1 MEQPGAGMS
10 QPDIVVQ
17 TSPPASYALAKQL
30 RVFFKQ
36 SKGFFDLKVVYTY
49 FRSRSALHETADSE
63 IARFS

>member
-10 QPDIVVQ
+10 KPDIVVQ

-49 FRSRSALHETADSE
+49 FRSRSVYDCDTLKNSLKD
-63 IARFS
+63 